1 MVDLY
6 LSQIKMNLYKT
17 ICELEVSTKSDSCH
31 YLGSGTFDFTLSQHL
46 SFENKHKVFIGARNV
61 KWAEKIRN
69 LRFLICLTKKSSEF
83 DRKEL
88 KQHSIGYR
96 NYEEFSDLIQSYG
109 NQSLD
114 ANPNTCMNFSGGS
127 EKHTCID
134 ATILPFK
141 VVLKY
146 RNNRFMM
153 DIHHDLML
161 VVSEN
166 VASILD
172 FEGGEK
178 IAGDLI
184 VFKKNA
190 YISSDYK
197 YFTYTKKNRMALV
210 VHDIIKEYFVASNG
224 NCFSVLFDY
233 DCEQIYRRNE
243 ILGVKE
249 LVKRD
254 QFKQFRFCIL
264 DETMNSF
271 ADDVRSRDLSF
282 ILVFFT
288 F

>member
-1 MVDLY
+1 
-6 LSQIKMNLYKT
+6 
-17 ICELEVSTKSDSCH
+17 
-31 YLGSGTFDFTLSQHL
+31 
-46 SFENKHKVFIGARNV
+46 
-61 KWAEKIRN
+61 
-69 LRFLICLTKKSSEF
+69 
-83 DRKEL
+83 
-88 KQHSIGYR
+88 
-96 NYEEFSDLIQSYG
+96 
-109 NQSLD
+109 
-114 ANPNTCMNFSGGS
+114 
-127 EKHTCID
+127 
-134 ATILPFK
+134 
-141 VVLKY
+141 
-146 RNNRFMM
+146 M

-224 NCFSVLFDY
+224 NRFSVLFDY